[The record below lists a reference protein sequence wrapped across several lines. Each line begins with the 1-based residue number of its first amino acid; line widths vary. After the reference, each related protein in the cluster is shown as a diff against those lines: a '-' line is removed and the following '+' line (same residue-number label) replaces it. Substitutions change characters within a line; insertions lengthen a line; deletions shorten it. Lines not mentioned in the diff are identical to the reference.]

1 MAEELEKRFY
11 IDDIFC
17 QMQVH
22 SHLKGL
28 QSVLGDEKFRSRL
41 PELEGLA
48 EKMTERIK
56 EQETLV
62 REALGR
68 YGLPVLTGTELIEG
82 TEAENIDEE

>member
-1 MAEELEKRFY
+1 MDITKEQKL
-11 IDDIFC
+11 IDDICC
-17 QMQVH
+17 QMQVL

-28 QSVLGDEKFRSRL
+28 QSVLGMESFRSRF

-48 EKMTERIK
+48 EKMTGRIK

-82 TEAENIDEE
+82 TKAENIDG